1 MPVGGVLS
9 NPSFFCSTASDCV
22 LVTIV
27 VSSTVCMLH
36 LSLWLSSSG
45 IVLNAASESISFV
58 SPGVSKISPNLK
70 LNISSIST
78 ENADSGD
85 GKSKSKI
92 SEGVDRLECESDC
105 FSVVKDEQDIVD
117 PCLISS
123 HNLCN
128 SSVFRSMP
136 SIFLQKKDPGR
147 APMLYS
153 GSLCLAMKSQTKL
166 KFCWS

>member
-9 NPSFFCSTASDCV
+9 NPSCFCCSASDCV

-36 LSLWLSSSG
+36 LSLWLPSSG
-45 IVLNAASESISFV
+45 IALNAASESISFV
-58 SPGVSKISPNLK
+58 SPGVSKISSNSK

-85 GKSKSKI
+85 DKSKSEI
-92 SEGVDRLECESDC
+92 SEGVDRFECESDC
-105 FSVVKDEQDIVD
+105 FSVVKDEQDVVD

-128 SSVFRSMP
+128 SSAF
-136 SIFLQKKDPGR
+136 
-147 APMLYS
+147 
-153 GSLCLAMKSQTKL
+153 
-166 KFCWS
+166 